1 MAELGDYITQGPKSD
16 KEVTVEMMDYKY
28 VDECEDPAEL
38 RAILA
43 KLRSGE
49 EGHYPHLNLH
59 VEKRL
64 MDMLPAKERKKI
76 MALKSGPK
84 DEDIAEAVAGLS
96 AWADEVKEADDA
108 LNKEAENKENSR
120 KSVKAADA
128 AGGVGD
134 RRSLPPVRG
143 QKALKQ
149 RRTASS

>member
-64 MDMLPAKERKKI
+64 MDMLRSKRKCMRLGKVCTSI
-76 MALKSGPK
+76 ISG
-84 DEDIAEAVAGLS
+84 VSS
-96 AWADEVKEADDA
+96 ARC
-108 LNKEAENKENSR
+108 L
-120 KSVKAADA
+120 
-128 AGGVGD
+128 
-134 RRSLPPVRG
+134 
-143 QKALKQ
+143 
-149 RRTASS
+149 